1 MNLKLLTE
9 FKELLLNELYPIGK
23 TEIFYDSNDHSN
35 YLGFKWERTALNR
48 FIKGYSP
55 NVNTVASTGG
65 SKTHTHTLNDG
76 YAALDYSDINYICSH
91 YKTVSREKAFTI
103 NYYVPLDI
111 PARDT
116 SKYGDTNADVIS
128 LGGTTDSSSNE
139 PQFQIFA
146 IWRRVS

>member
-23 TEIFYDSNDHSN
+23 TEIFYDNADHSN
-35 YLGFKWERTALNR
+35 YLGFKWERTALDR

-55 NVNTVASTGG
+55 SVNTVASTGG
-65 SKTHTHTLNDG
+65 EKTHTL
-76 YAALDYSDINYICSH
+76 
-91 YKTVSREKAFTI
+91 TI
-103 NYYVPLDI
+103 NEI
-111 PARDT
+111 PDHNHTVFGYPEASDDGT
-116 SKYGDTNADVIS
+116 MYGLSPSQLTGYGTYNTKYCGRSIY
-128 LGGTTDSSSNE
+128 LGEAAGSHCGGQAHNNE